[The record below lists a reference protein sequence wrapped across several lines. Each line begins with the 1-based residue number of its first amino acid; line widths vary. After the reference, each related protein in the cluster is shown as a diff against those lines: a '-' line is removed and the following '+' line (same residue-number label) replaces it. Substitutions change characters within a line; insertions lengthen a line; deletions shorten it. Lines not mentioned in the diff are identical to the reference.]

1 MMTKIERQS
10 AEMMRGRLKKILPD
24 LKLAYENAKD
34 LANKYNWDMF
44 CFDMCEAYMNLAHAY
59 IDVVQTLEEKDRG
72 EAQ

>member
-1 MMTKIERQS
+1 MMTKIEKQS
-10 AEMMRGRLKKILPD
+10 AEMMRDRLKKILPD

-59 IDVVQTLEEKDRG
+59 IDVVQTLEEKDKRDA
-72 EAQ
+72 E